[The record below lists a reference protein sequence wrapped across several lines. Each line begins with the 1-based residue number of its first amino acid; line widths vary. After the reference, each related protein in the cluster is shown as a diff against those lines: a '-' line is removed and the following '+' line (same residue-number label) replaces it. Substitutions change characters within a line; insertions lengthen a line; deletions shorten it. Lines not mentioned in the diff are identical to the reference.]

1 MKVLFD
7 QGTPV
12 TLRRHGEP
20 RAIEV
25 LCHKSAHALAW
36 NYSLDRIAEMP
47 GIDPVKF
54 NRASHDEAWGFVYA
68 QVWRAYLE
76 VDW

>member
-1 MKVLFD
+1 M
-7 QGTPV
+7 
-12 TLRRHGEP
+12 
-20 RAIEV
+20 

-36 NYSLDRIAEMP
+36 NYSLDRIDEMP

>member
-1 MKVLFD
+1 M
-7 QGTPV
+7 
-12 TLRRHGEP
+12 
-20 RAIEV
+20 

-76 VDW
+76 AGVPRGGLVIGMVGRLLGRPTNC